1 MQLHP
6 NPWPRRAS
14 LALGPPAEPC
24 LLGTLYLSMCSSL
37 TSSRGNRAGRF
48 LLSLDICSSPAP
60 GLYLGI
66 SINGNV
72 CYVVTVVV

>member
-6 NPWPRRAS
+6 NPWPHRAS
-14 LALGPPAEPC
+14 LALGQPAEPC

-37 TSSRGNRAGRF
+37 TSSQGNHAGHF

-60 GLYLGI
+60 VLYSGV

-72 CYVVTVVV
+72 YDVVTVIV